1 MAPSE
6 VVVCSFVAGLYGLD
20 EASHE
25 WVLSVPDAIHV
36 HVFMD
41 DAGLFRVVGWVE
53 ATGDVVV
60 KHAITRDCIWL
71 DVNEYFAQMTNAAD
85 VTYGLAFTDPTLAT
99 EASNAVRKIL
109 SRLQN
114 ETMRDNNLL
123 PAIAIALELSSEPV
137 SPTSDLLDMKDLPV
151 VAPLLSVTT
160 PPRRSFPFA
169 PPSPPQPSSTRIKR
183 SASVPQPGAPLVC
196 VSELRRGSFPL
207 AMPPLLDLSLPPSS
221 SASRNSSR
229 RQSLASFEEVEHA
242 ATAAIDATTTP
253 PKPAL
258 EPVPRDKPVQYPS
271 CILPEDAHISRPYQ
285 MRQEVHVTFNAELA
299 RYEGLPTAWRSLNKQ
314 FGLPIDAVPKRK
326 VDGYDAK
333 IPAVLQMMREYLVQ
347 NGGLETEG
355 IFRLAPDKEACSA
368 VKEAMNNGVFAG
380 CNDVHIIANLIK
392 VWFRELPESLLNVI
406 PEKRIYQ
413 VCGVTDPSLVLDVL
427 RDVPTSQRSVILW
440 LLDLMAA
447 VVLREKQ
454 TKMSAKNMAI
464 VLSPNLFSIASDNPM
479 VALTMSQ
486 KVAEFTTVLLKARL
500 IVHHGYTPRA

>member
-1 MAPSE
+1 MSE
-6 VVVCSFVAGLYGLD
+6 VVICSFEAGLYGLD

-41 DAGLFRVVGWVE
+41 DAGLFRLVGWVQ
-53 ATGDVVV
+53 ANGDVVV

-71 DVNEYFAQMTNAAD
+71 DVNEYFAQMTNAID
-85 VTYGLAFTDPTLAT
+85 VTYGLAFTEPGLAT
-99 EASNAVRKIL
+99 DASNAVRKIL
-109 SRLQN
+109 SRLQS
-114 ETMRDNNLL
+114 ETERDNNP
-123 PAIAIALELSSEPV
+123 PAAIALEFSEPV
-137 SPTSDLLDMKDLPV
+137 SPTSDLLALEGLPIL
-151 VAPLLSVTT
+151 APLFSATT
-160 PPRRSFPFA
+160 PPRAMRKSYPFA
-169 PPSPPQPSSTRIKR
+169 PPSPNRPSSTRNKR
-183 SASVPQPGAPLVC
+183 SASVPQPGAPLEC
-196 VSELRRGSFPL
+196 VKNFRRGSFPL
-207 AMPPLLDLSLPPSS
+207 AMAPLLDPSPPPSS

-229 RQSLASFEEVEHA
+229 RQSLASFEEVEQA

-258 EPVPRDKPVQYPS
+258 EPVVRDKPVMYPS
-271 CILPEDAHISRPYQ
+271 CILPEDEHISRPYQ

-326 VDGYDAK
+326 VEGYDAK

-368 VKEAMNNGVFAG
+368 VKDAMNNGVFTG
-380 CNDVHIIANLIK
+380 CSDVHIIANLIK
-392 VWFRELPESLLNVI
+392 VWFRELPDSLLDVI
-406 PEKRIYQ
+406 PEKCIYK
-413 VCGVTDPSLVLDVL
+413 VCGVTDPTQVLDVL

-447 VVLREKQ
+447 VVMCEKQ

-500 IVHHGYTPRA
+500 VVQHGYTPRA